1 MKFSVTSSYP
11 ISTSARATN
20 YEQSWE
26 LAIAG
31 VEYLFVDISSHDGK
45 LRGDRGN
52 AGNINE
58 NIQFNLFDAAS
69 RIKQSISGRYR
80 LKNPVPI

>member
-1 MKFSVTSSYP
+1 MTSSYP

-31 VEYLFVDISSHDGK
+31 VEYLFMGICSHNHGEIQ
-45 LRGDRGN
+45 GDKED
-52 AGNINE
+52 AE
-58 NIQFNLFDAAS
+58 NIKFNRQFNLLSAAS
-69 RIKQSISGRYR
+69 RVKTVKKWEVQT
-80 LKNPVPI
+80 

>member
-26 LAIAG
+26 FAIAG
-31 VEYLFVDISSHDGK
+31 VEYLFMGIRSLD
-45 LRGDRGN
+45 RGDIQGDLGN
-52 AGNINE
+52 AGNIN
-58 NIQFNLFDAAS
+58 IKIKSNL
-69 RIKQSISGRYR
+69 ILI
-80 LKNPVPI
+80 LI